1 MLGRDLFLNI
11 KKVINENDDEV
22 SAIKILFSFVLKK
35 DFALCLDTEINE
47 IDAGIIKN
55 YCSEYIKGKPVQY
68 ITKESYFLDDVFY
81 VDERVLIPRFA
92 TEEVLLKAFENI
104 DDHINTIV
112 DIGCGSGVIALTAKK
127 TFPNKRVIATDISDK
142 ALEVAQINKERLDLD
157 IELLQGNL
165 LTPLI
170 ENDIKVD
177 MIISNPPYINEN
189 YPLDK
194 RVKYEPS
201 LALFAGDG
209 GLAFYRDI
217 LENCSK
223 VLNPKGIIVF
233 EIGYDQKE
241 RIANLISEVL
251 GNKVKCSFF
260 EDLDGNDRMVV
271 IKFA

>member
-11 KKVINENDDEV
+11 KKVINDNDDEL
-22 SAIKILFSFVLKK
+22 SAIKILFSYVLKK

-55 YCSEYIKGKPVQY
+55 YCSEYLKGKPVQY
-68 ITKESYFLDDVFY
+68 ITKESYFLDELFY

-104 DDHINTIV
+104 DDNINTIA
-112 DIGCGSGVIALTAKK
+112 DIGCGSGVIALTIKK
-127 TFPNKRVIATDISDK
+127 TYPNKRVIATDISEK
-142 ALEVAQINKERLDLD
+142 ALEVASINKERMDLD
-157 IELLQGNL
+157 VELLQGDL
-165 LTPLI
+165 LKPLI
-170 ENDIKVD
+170 DNQIKVD
-177 MIISNPPYINEN
+177 MIISNPPYVNEN

-201 LALFAGDG
+201 LALFAGEDG
-209 GLAFYRDI
+209 LKFYRKI
-217 LENCSK
+217 LEDCLE

-241 RIANLISEVL
+241 KIAKLIVDIL